1 MNASRSIIN
10 FIDDGKENSIT
21 FKSLKTYLWILIFMN
36 MLSLF
41 YVFGLST
48 RLSNIIGIMIG
59 IILLF
64 YFLYLISIRNKKE
77 TYKLRFLNNGVLALT
92 YMCTFLFSAML
103 LLEYQKSKYWL
114 YILCISTL
122 FLAFLIY
129 SFLIFVKIKN
139 DTYGKANEIPKNK
152 IILSSQIGS
161 VIGLLMSNITEGHFT
176 ENMEDA
182 ICVGISILLSS
193 IFSCG
198 LINFLKVYYI
208 NKYNLN
214 EYC

>member
-103 LLEYQKSKYWL
+103 LLEYQKSTFWV
-114 YILCISTL
+114 YILCLATL
-122 FLAFLIY
+122 VATFVIYYFLI
-129 SFLIFVKIKN
+129 ITKIKN
-139 DTYGKANEIPKNK
+139 DLYERANIIPKNK
-152 IILSSQIGS
+152 IVLASQMGS
-161 VIGLLMSNITEGHFT
+161 TIGLFISNVTNGYFT
-176 ENMEDA
+176 EYVEVS
-182 ICVGISILLSS
+182 ICIGISILISS

-208 NKYNLN
+208 NKYKLE
-214 EYC
+214 EYS